1 MLYFDQFQYYKQKGA
16 LIMNTITLNCQRLIQ
31 CRKKMGITKQEAAKR
46 MNMSQPAYLRYES
59 GTRTPSIHVINSMA
73 NVLNTSADYL
83 IGTTDD
89 PHPDSY
95 LINKDTDPELFTLIE
110 DYRSDPNVKK
120 RLETYY
126 KSISSIYANNPKE
139 L

>member
-1 MLYFDQFQYYKQKGA
+1 
-16 LIMNTITLNCQRLIQ
+16 MNTITLNCERLIQ

-126 KSISSIYANNPKE
+126 KSISSIYANNPNE

>member
-1 MLYFDQFQYYKQKGA
+1 MLYFDQFQYYKQKGS
-16 LIMNTITLNCQRLIQ
+16 LIMNTITLNCERLIQ

-95 LINKDTDPELFTLIE
+95 LINSRTEPELFTFIE
-110 DYRSDPNVKK
+110 QYRSDTNLQK
-120 RLETYY
+120 RLEKYY
-126 KSISSIYANNPKE
+126 KSLSDIYTNKFKD

>member
-1 MLYFDQFQYYKQKGA
+1 MS
-16 LIMNTITLNCQRLIQ
+16 
-31 CRKKMGITKQEAAKR
+31 AK
-46 MNMSQPAYLRYES
+46 ES
-59 GTRTPSIHVINSMA
+59 VEHSENIHVINSMA

-110 DYRSDPNVKK
+110 DYRSESNVKK

>member
-1 MLYFDQFQYYKQKGA
+1 
-16 LIMNTITLNCQRLIQ
+16 MNTITLNCERLIQ

-59 GTRTPSIHVINSMA
+59 GARTPSIHVINSMA
-73 NVLNTSADYL
+73 NILNTSADYL
-83 IGTTDD
+83 IGATDD

-95 LINKDTDPELFTLIE
+95 LINSRTDPELFTFIE
-110 DYRSDPNVKK
+110 QYRSDTNLQK
-120 RLETYY
+120 RLEKYY
-126 KSISSIYANNPKE
+126 QSLSDIYAKKTKD

>member
-1 MLYFDQFQYYKQKGA
+1 MTFNQLLYFQTVSEYENYHKA
-16 LIMNTITLNCQRLIQ
+16 AE
-31 CRKKMGITKQEAAKR
+31 KMCIR
-46 MNMSQPAYLRYES
+46 DS
-59 GTRTPSIHVINSMA
+59 
-73 NVLNTSADYL
+73 
-83 IGTTDD
+83 
-89 PHPDSY
+89 PDSY